1 MKSRKVGGTTIDLT
15 VLNHFRYDGAWI
27 TGDERNTFDGS
38 NYYDMMIDNQYTF
51 RSRSLSEETGDDARP
66 LYSSTDSNG
75 TQVGNFIVSD
85 FAIVYDF
92 TVDEGTEY
100 VENIFSHSL
109 RKTCNQRKLTQTNY
123 LLFRFRF

>member
-1 MKSRKVGGTTIDLT
+1 
-15 VLNHFRYDGAWI
+15 
-27 TGDERNTFDGS
+27 
-38 NYYDMMIDNQYTF
+38 MIDSQYTF
-51 RSRSLSEETGDDARP
+51 RSRSLSDETGDDARP

-100 VENIFSHSL
+100 VEHIFSHSL
-109 RKTCNQRKLTQTNY
+109 RKTCNQRKLRRTNY
-123 LLFRFRF
+123 RDAGGGGDMGGTCIQVLGYQLTLFGPREADYACHITSAPPSFWTMRRL

>member
-1 MKSRKVGGTTIDLT
+1 
-15 VLNHFRYDGAWI
+15 
-27 TGDERNTFDGS
+27 
-38 NYYDMMIDNQYTF
+38 MMIDNQYTF

-100 VENIFSHSL
+100 VEMFSL
-109 RKTCNQRKLTQTNY
+109 IPLEKPVTRENWDELIIYFLDFWMMKLTKTPILPNC
-123 LLFRFRF
+123 

>member
-1 MKSRKVGGTTIDLT
+1 
-15 VLNHFRYDGAWI
+15 
-27 TGDERNTFDGS
+27 
-38 NYYDMMIDNQYTF
+38 MMIDSQYTF

-109 RKTCNQRKLTQTNY
+109 RKTCNQRKLRRTNY
-123 LLFRFRF
+123 LLFNIYS